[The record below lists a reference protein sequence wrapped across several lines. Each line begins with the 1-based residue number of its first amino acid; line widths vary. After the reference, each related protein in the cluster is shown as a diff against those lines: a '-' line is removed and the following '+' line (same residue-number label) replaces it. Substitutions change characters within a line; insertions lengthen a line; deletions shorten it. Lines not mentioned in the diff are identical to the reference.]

1 MTLVAAVPATLKAA
15 SDAPPAIPLAAPACP
30 VALSGPFDA
39 GAACEGIRPGA
50 ALTGPSGGGAF
61 CTLAW
66 ALRSG
71 SDVYVT
77 TAGHCVGVG
86 QRVGTPGVGA
96 FGTTVARMCGATP
109 LFETCEPGFDYALIR
124 VDAAKASLVTND
136 QCAWGTPARVL
147 TERDATPRVV
157 KHHGY
162 GLVLGGNDLT
172 RAREGVSVLMD
183 DARKFGFWGAAAP
196 GDSGSAAMA
205 EDPVTGEKTALGI
218 ITHIVAYTEADPD
231 PARDGTVTGTRL
243 DAAIADLNAQLGLD
257 LKLL

>member
-15 SDAPPAIPLAAPACP
+15 GDAPLAIPLAAPACP

-61 CTLAW
+61 CTIAW

-96 FGTTVARMCGATP
+96 FGTTVARKCGATP
-109 LFETCEPGFDYALIR
+109 LFETCEPGFDYALIL

-147 TERDATPRVV
+147 TERDTVPRVV

-172 RAREGVSVLMD
+172 RAREGASVLMD

-205 EDPVTGEKTALGI
+205 EDLLTGEKTALGI

-243 DAAIADLNAQLGLD
+243 DVAIADLNAQLGLD